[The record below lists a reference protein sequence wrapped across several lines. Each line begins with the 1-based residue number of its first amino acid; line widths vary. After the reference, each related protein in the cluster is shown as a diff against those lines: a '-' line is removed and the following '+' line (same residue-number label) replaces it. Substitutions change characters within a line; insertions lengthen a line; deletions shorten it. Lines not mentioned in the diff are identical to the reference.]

1 MQGFRPPPSDSS
13 VDGNFAIRTNNG
25 GTRAATTTTTTTTT
39 TALNANGNVTTTA
52 NADAEADAADV
63 AVAVAVAVPV
73 RVPVSLTATT
83 PSSGEQ
89 RFYDA
94 GGAHSPWSRP
104 STRKRSHSQPQPP
117 SRASSSPSA
126 PTPSP
131 SYFPG
136 SQYHQPQ
143 TQPQPR
149 TQPQNG
155 VRLARLP
162 RTSSLLPPPHIAS
175 ASLAHYAGT
184 QLQPL
189 VARPSVSVTAAGSQQ
204 QRWSASTGSS
214 RSNSVS
220 VSASRNSPVS
230 RPPPGRRTSSFDS
243 TFLFT
248 DSSPAAKQRSP
259 PRKLQKAR
267 RPSAPPD
274 HLAQLAQVQP
284 QPRLSSVGSKSPY
297 IGLPAIKLLPS
308 LEQSV
313 HSNLS
318 ALHPPD
324 DDDDGDTN
332 GGISPNEPVVG
343 QASYPQPSSRP
354 AVAVTSN
361 QSTAMQYDET
371 QEQRPRGHVRSRSGR
386 GSIDSTKSR
395 STKPPSQK
403 AMLSRALQQANTAV
417 QLDNAQDFEGARQA
431 YVEACGL
438 LQQVLQRTSADEDK
452 RKLEAIVSCPHFPS
466 PSSR

>member
-13 VDGNFAIRTNNG
+13 VDGYFTIRTHNG
-25 GTRAATTTTTTTTT
+25 STRGATTTTTTTS
-39 TALNANGNVTTTA
+39 APNANTD
-52 NADAEADAADV
+52 ADADADAADA
-63 AVAVAVAVPV
+63 AVAVAVAVPI
-73 RVPVSLTATT
+73 RLPVNLAATT

-89 RFYDA
+89 RLLDPEA
-94 GGAHSPWSRP
+94 AHPPCSRP

-117 SRASSSPSA
+117 SRASFS
-126 PTPSP
+126 PSP
-131 SYFPG
+131 SYFLGP
-136 SQYHQPQ
+136 QYHQPK

-162 RTSSLLPPPHIAS
+162 RTSSLLPPPHAAS
-175 ASLAHYAGT
+175 APLVYHEGT
-184 QLQPL
+184 QLQPP

-204 QRWSASTGSS
+204 QRWSASSGSS
-214 RSNSVS
+214 RRNSVS

-230 RPPPGRRTSSFDS
+230 RPPPSRRTSSFDS
-243 TFLFT
+243 TSILT
-248 DSSPAAKQRSP
+248 DSAPAAKQRSP

-267 RPSAPPD
+267 RPSAPSD
-274 HLAQLAQVQP
+274 QLAQLAQAQP
-284 QPRLSSVGSKSPY
+284 QSRTQLPSVGSKSPY

-313 HSNLS
+313 HINLS
-318 ALHPPD
+318 ALH
-324 DDDDGDTN
+324 DDDGDTN
-332 GGISPNEPVVG
+332 SGISPNAPVAG
-343 QASYPQPSSRP
+343 QAFYPQSSSRP
-354 AVAVTSN
+354 SVAVTSSQPN
-361 QSTAMQYDET
+361 AMQYDET
-371 QEQRPRGHVRSRSGR
+371 QEQRSRGHVRSRSGK

-431 YVEACGL
+431 YIEACGL

-452 RKLEAIVSCPHFPS
+452 RKLEAIVSCPYFS
-466 PSSR
+466 C